1 MHLVKLA
8 GIGLTPETTKKNCK
22 QIITTK
28 VHYLC
33 STKIENHKAYI
44 QLQNRF

>member
-8 GIGLTPETTKKNCK
+8 GIGLTPETK